1 MKEQDKYLILIHK
14 RLTKQLSSDEAQELD
29 TWLASDA
36 EHRTLYEDTAK
47 SLGQSQQYK
56 ADYQPDTA
64 SAWNK
69 LNEKIDTGKIVRM
82 PARRRWIAMAAA
94 VLLLAGGAFWWLN
107 NMAATPENWV
117 EIQTGDAT
125 QEVTLPDGSSI
136 SLNENTT
143 FAYRENFADHAERI
157 VKMTGEAFFDVTKNT
172 KPFIIQTNHAD
183 VRVLGT
189 SFNVKSDIDDTE
201 VTVQSGKVQVT
212 DKAKTQKAILQKGQK
227 AIADKSGKLQ
237 KSTPK
242 TLNDLAWKTRQLDF
256 NATPLKD
263 VVSDLENYFKVK
275 IDATKLKS
283 NCLHTGD
290 VIEEDK
296 IEDVLDNLK
305 RLHQIKVSKTTKGY
319 AISGGKC

>member
-14 RLTKQLSSDEAQELD
+14 RLTNQLSSDEAQELD
-29 TWLASDA
+29 AWLASDS
-36 EHRTLYEDTAK
+36 EHRTFYENTAK
-47 SLGQSQQYK
+47 SWEQSVQYK

-82 PARRRWIAMAAA
+82 PTRRRWIAAAAA
-94 VLLLAGGAFWWLN
+94 VLLLVAGGFWLSN
-107 NMAATPENWV
+107 NMTTAPENWV
-117 EIQTGDAT
+117 EIQTNDAT

-136 SLNENTT
+136 SLNKNTT

-157 VKMTGEAFFDVTKNT
+157 VKMTGEGFFDVSKNT

-189 SFNVKSDIDDTE
+189 SFNVKSNLDDTQ
-201 VTVQSGKVQVT
+201 VAVKSGKVQVT

-227 AIADKSGKLQ
+227 AVADKSGKVQ

-242 TLNDLAWKTRQLDF
+242 TLNELAWKTRKLDF
-256 NATPLKD
+256 KSTPLEE
-263 VVSDLENYFKVK
+263 VLSDLEHYFDAK
-275 IDATKLKS
+275 IDANQLNT

-290 VIEEDK
+290 VIEGDK
-296 IEDVLDNLK
+296 IEDVLNGLK
-305 RLHQIKVSKTTKGY
+305 AIYNIQIDKTTKGY
-319 AISGGKC
+319 VISGGKC